1 MPRHRM
7 NYEKPKPAATGCG
20 AAFRIHY
27 FKERIFMNCGIF
39 GNGNNCCWIIII
51 LLVLWFC
58 CCNHNNEN
66 ECGCNNNNSCG
77 MC

>member
-1 MPRHRM
+1 MKSPTERQT
-7 NYEKPKPAATGCG
+7 AASELSEY
-20 AAFRIHY
+20 II

-58 CCNHNNEN
+58 CCNHNNSDN
-66 ECGCNNNNSCG
+66 DCGCGCNNNNNCT